1 MSFVHNGKCI
11 MSEEDYNDLLNERA
25 QLIKFK
31 EFAQKVWNEVG
42 PYGNFVEGSNLS
54 NELRYEMQDLFNFD
68 DSE

>member
-1 MSFVHNGKCI
+1 MERIEPKYI
-11 MSEEDYNDLLNERA
+11 LSEDEFNELA
-25 QLIKFK
+25 KWK
-31 EFAQKVWNEVG
+31 TFAQKVWDEVG